1 MRVLIVVPSVADTSP
16 ATPCQPRRDY
26 HALQGALLAAGHSA
40 ELLDFGAAG
49 VRSDLKLALKAF
61 WKRKKFDAIYVNA
74 ESLGVP
80 LALLCRW
87 LDGPRRPRI
96 VCVGHRLLTGRKRLF
111 FRVLKAHLGID
122 RLLVYASTQEAFAVG
137 PLGIEQSRV
146 RRIHFHAD
154 ACFFSPQFE
163 IAPDPKAVCAVGREG
178 RDYPTLF
185 EALEKLPDTTL
196 TLTTASPWS
205 RRADS
210 SRERAIPKNVSCAE
224 KPLSDIELRDLYA
237 SSGIVAVPLDA
248 TDFQAGI
255 TSILEAFALGRPV
268 IATATVGLADVLW
281 DGHNCL
287 TVAPGDVAG
296 WRTAIRVL
304 QERPELAKTLGRNA
318 HRWVRE
324 RATLEHWTQSVV
336 AALVETSR

>member
-1 MRVLIVVPSVADTSP
+1 MRVLIVVPSVADISA

-26 HALQGALLAAGHSA
+26 LALRDSLTSAGNVV

-49 VRSDLKLALKAF
+49 VNSDLKLALKAF
-61 WKRKKFDAIYVNA
+61 FRRKKFDAIYVNA

-80 LALLCRW
+80 LALLCR
-87 LDGPRRPRI
+87 LFDGKKRPRI

-122 RLLVYASTQEAFAVG
+122 KLLVYASTQEAFAVG
-137 PLGIEQSRV
+137 PLRIEQERV

-154 ACFFSPQFE
+154 ARFYSPQFDV
-163 IAPDPKAVCAVGREG
+163 ATDPNAICAVGREG

-185 EALEKLPDTTL
+185 EALDGLPEMAL

-205 RRADS
+205 KRADS
-210 SRERAIPKNVSCAE
+210 SQNRRLPKNVSCAE
-224 KPLSDIELRDLYA
+224 KPLTHSELRELYA
-237 SSGIVAVPLDA
+237 QSGIVAVPLEA

-287 TVAPGDVAG
+287 TVAPGDVEG
-296 WRTAIRVL
+296 WRTAIQVL
-304 QERPELAKTLGRNA
+304 HRRPELAKTLGRNA

-336 AALVETSR
+336 AALMEKPR